1 MIAFGLIPSVS
12 RIQLEY
18 TVPRGTPG
26 GAWFKGWNS
35 PLEFSRRGL
44 IICGVST
51 KDKDRESIS
60 YNQYKYYVSV
70 EIASNDIM
78 ESVNNALSND
88 EVLKVDYNYEKFKQ
102 TFEEEMNKMRSGN

>member
-1 MIAFGLIPSVS
+1 MNRYESLGRTVVSQSIPGIV
-12 RIQLEY
+12 
-18 TVPRGTPG
+18 
-26 GAWFKGWNS
+26 
-35 PLEFSRRGL
+35 

-78 ESVNNALSND
+78 ESVNNALSSD

-102 TFEEEMNKMRSGN
+102 TFEEEMKKMKSGN